1 MLKLFRDQKGFTL
14 VELMIV
20 VVIVGILAAVAIPMY
35 RGSVEKARASE
46 AEAALGTIRSSE
58 RVYHAEHGAYYGD
71 DDSLVT
77 PLATG
82 NELSLDES
90 DLDGRYF
97 SHECYIFDGNATA
110 TTFKVACVGSLSTA
124 TDAASVTS
132 TIRRIDQDGT
142 FFKN

>member
-58 RVYHAEHGAYYGD
+58 RVYHAEHGVYYGAD
-71 DDSLVT
+71 NASVT
-77 PLATG
+77 PNATG
-82 NELSLDES
+82 NELALDQL

-97 SHECYIFDGNATA
+97 SYECYTFDGA
-110 TTFKVACVGSLSTA
+110 ST
-124 TDAASVTS
+124 
-132 TIRRIDQDGT
+132 
-142 FFKN
+142 